1 VAIVKVQHDGIG
13 RSLAPAVMR
22 LDLCRADHS

>member
-1 VAIVKVQHDGIG
+1 VAIVEVEHNGIG
-13 RSLAPAVMR
+13 RSFAPAVMR